1 MAGGAIGRAGNAAQ
15 KAELLGA
22 IGEGKLI
29 AAAAFAEP
37 GAGYDL
43 GSVATT
49 ARQDGGEYVISG
61 RKAVVVHGGQA
72 DTLVVSARTSGAKD
86 DPDGVSLFVIDRSD
100 AGVTVRDYRTID
112 GLRAA
117 DVTFDKVRV
126 PASALLGE
134 RDAALPVIEA
144 VADAAT
150 AALCAEAIGVMET
163 VNRQTLDYLK
173 ERKQFGQPIGTF
185 QALQHRAVD
194 MFIHAEQ
201 SKSIAWLAVLM
212 APVSGSVANDAERR
226 RAVSAAKVHVGRS
239 GRRIAQEA
247 IQLHGGMGMSNE
259 LPAAH
264 YAKRLT
270 MIDFVLGD
278 TAHHLARFQAATRTE
293 HTGRD

>member
-1 MAGGAIGRAGNAAQ
+1 MLTGQ
-15 KAELLGA
+15 
-22 IGEGKLI
+22 
-29 AAAAFAEP
+29 
-37 GAGYDL
+37 
-43 GSVATT
+43 
-49 ARQDGGEYVISG
+49 
-61 RKAVVVHGGQA
+61 KAVVVHGGQA
-72 DTLVVSARTSGAKD
+72 DVLVVSARTSGAKD
-86 DPDGVSLFVIDRSD
+86 DPDGVSLFVVDR
-100 AGVTVRDYRTID
+100 ATRGVTVRDYRTID

-117 DVTFDKVRV
+117 DVTLDKVRV
-126 PASALLGE
+126 PAAALLGE
-134 RDAALPVIEA
+134 RDEALPVIEA

-150 AALCAEAIGVMET
+150 AALCAEAVGVMET

-201 SKSIAWLAVLM
+201 SKSIAWLAVLK
-212 APVSGSVANDAERR
+212 APVSGSVASDAERR
-226 RAVSAAKVHVGRS
+226 RAVSAAKVHIGRS

-270 MIDFVLGD
+270 MIDFILGD
-278 TAHHLARFQAATRTE
+278 AAHHLARFQAASRVE
-293 HTGRD
+293 HEGAD